1 MAAGPLEGIRVLE
14 FTQIIAGPFGC
25 QNLADMGAEVIKVEP
40 PEGEPWRLF
49 SQFMPGESRTYQALN
64 RGKRSLVLS
73 LQQPEAQAIVHKL
86 IPDIDVVVINYRP
99 DVPAKLGIDYET
111 LKALREDLIYVDN
124 TAFGRQGPLAQSPG
138 YDIIAQAISGLMIGE
153 GKADPAT
160 GTPKIVSSTAIAD
173 YGTGLAIA
181 WGVCA
186 ALYHRERTGEGQM
199 IESTLLQTALA
210 FQGNSVFDIPAA
222 DDDKYQRMERVH
234 QLQQSGASYPELLA
248 AHNPLEAIVGAG
260 NIYYRAY
267 STLDGAIAI
276 GALSPTLWEKVR
288 TALDTDF
295 LGMADPEFNPMD
307 PEWAANARL
316 RLAEIEEHVRS
327 KSTAEWADIF
337 TANGV
342 PNGALNFPEDMV
354 DDPQVLA
361 NDGIV
366 ELDHE
371 LSGPQRQVG
380 PVIKMSASPLAAQG
394 PSPVLGRDTDAILTE
409 AGYSAEELTALREA
423 GAIA

>member
-1 MAAGPLEGIRVLE
+1 MASGPLDGIRVLE

-49 SQFMPGESRTYQALN
+49 SQFMPGEAKHFQSLN

-73 LQQPEAQAIVHKL
+73 LQQPEAQAIVHRL
-86 IPDIDVVVINYRP
+86 VPGMDVVVINYRP

-111 LKALREDLIYVDN
+111 LRALKPDLIYVDN
-124 TAFGRQGPLAQSPG
+124 TAFGRKGPRAQSPG
-138 YDIIAQAISGLMIGE
+138 YDIIAQAISGLMVGE
-153 GKADPAT
+153 GKFDPET
-160 GTPKIVSSTAIAD
+160 GTPKIISSTAIAD

-186 ALYHRERTGEGQM
+186 ALYHREKTGEGQL

-210 FQGNSVFDIPAA
+210 FQGGSVFDLPAA
-222 DDDKYQRMERVH
+222 DALKYQRMERVH
-234 QLQQSGASYPELLA
+234 QLQQSGASYPEIIT
-248 AHNPLEAIVGAG
+248 AHNPLAAMIGAG
-260 NIYYRAY
+260 NIYYRAF
-267 STLDGAIAI
+267 STQDGAIAI
-276 GALSPTLWEKVR
+276 GALSPTLWAKVR
-288 TALDTDF
+288 AALDTDF
-295 LGMADPEFNPMD
+295 LGLADPEFNPTNA
-307 PEWAANARL
+307 EWGANAVQQV
-316 RLAEIEEHVRS
+316 AVIEEHVRS
-327 KSTAEWADIF
+327 KTTAEWEAIF

-342 PNGALNFPEDMV
+342 PNGALEFPEDMV

-366 ELDHE
+366 ELEHD

-380 PVIKMSASPLAAQG
+380 PVLKMSATPLAAQG
-394 PSPVLGRDTDAILTE
+394 ASPPLGRDTEAILAE
-409 AGYSAEELTALREA
+409 AGYSTDEIATLREA

>member
-1 MAAGPLEGIRVLE
+1 MASGPLDGIRVLE

-40 PEGEPWRLF
+40 PEGEPWRMF
-49 SQFMPGESRTYQALN
+49 SQFMPGESKTYQGLN
-64 RGKRSLVLS
+64 RGKRSLVLA
-73 LQQPEAQAIVHKL
+73 LQNPEAQAIVHKL

-111 LKALREDLIYVDN
+111 LRVIREDLIYVDN

-153 GKADPAT
+153 GKFEPET
-160 GTPKIVSSTAIAD
+160 GTPKIISSTAVAD

-186 ALYHRERTGEGQM
+186 ALFHRERTGEGQVV
-199 IESTLLQTALA
+199 ESTLLQTALA
-210 FQGNSVFDIPAA
+210 FQSGSVFDLPAA
-222 DDDKYQRMERVH
+222 DEAKHEKMERVH

-248 AHNPLEAIVGAG
+248 AHNPLAFLGAG
-260 NIYYRAY
+260 NIYYRPY
-267 STLDGAIAI
+267 STKDGAIAI
-276 GALSPTLWEKVR
+276 GALSPALFEKVR

-295 LGMADPEFNPMD
+295 LGLADPAFDPMD
-307 PEWAANARL
+307 AEWAANARA
-316 RLAEIEEHVRS
+316 RVVEIEGRVRS
-327 KSTAEWADIF
+327 RTTSEWEDVF
-337 TANGV
+337 TEHGV

-354 DDPQVLA
+354 DHPQVIA
-361 NDGIV
+361 NDSIV
-366 ELDHE
+366 ELEHD

-380 PVIKMSASPLAAQG
+380 PVLKMSASPLAAQG
-394 PSPVLGRDTDAILTE
+394 ASPPLGRDTDAVLSE
-409 AGYSAEELTALREA
+409 AGYSGDEIEALRA
-423 GAIA
+423 SGAIA